1 MKLTVKEAIK
11 RTLKQYPLTIK
22 YLGRRS
28 DEAPVLKPEL
38 PTGAE

>member
-22 YLGRRS
+22 YLGRKS
-28 DEAPVLKPEL
+28 DEQPVRPPEL
-38 PTGAE
+38 PTGSE

>member
-1 MKLTVKEAIK
+1 MRLTAKEALE

-28 DEAPVLKPEL
+28 DEAPVVKPEL
-38 PTGAE
+38 PTEAE